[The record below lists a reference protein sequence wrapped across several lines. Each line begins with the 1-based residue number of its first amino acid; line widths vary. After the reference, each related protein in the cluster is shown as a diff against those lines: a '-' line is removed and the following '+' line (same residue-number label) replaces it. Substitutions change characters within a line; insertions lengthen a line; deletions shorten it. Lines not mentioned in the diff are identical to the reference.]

1 MKTTPPR
8 PPARERLLAA
18 AARVYARDG
27 LAGATTRAIAQEAGV
42 NEVTLFRLF
51 QSKDKLLAAVV
62 GENFGTKSAASL
74 TPVPT
79 PTADLRADLV
89 ALAQTYDSLLTAN
102 WPLVRTML
110 GEMHHHLTEP
120 HERQVFRTIFLPLKE
135 GVIRRV
141 EAAQVVG
148 ELRRDTRAD
157 LLSDLLLG
165 AIFAG
170 ALRRSIP
177 QLQIDYT
184 PAVYVETAVATF
196 LDGAAAPRR
205 RA

>member
-1 MKTTPPR
+1 MKATPPV

-51 QSKDKLLAAVV
+51 QTKDKLLAAVV
-62 GENFGTKSAASL
+62 GENFGTKSAASQ
-74 TPVPT
+74 TPIPA
-79 PTADLRADLV
+79 PTADLRADLT
-89 ALAQTYDSLLTAN
+89 ALARTYDALLTAN

-120 HERQVFRTIFLPLKE
+120 HERQVFRSIFLPLKE
-135 GVIRRV
+135 SVIRRV
-141 EAAQVVG
+141 EAAQAAG
-148 ELRRDTRAD
+148 ELRRDTRPD

-165 AIFAG
+165 AIFSG
-170 ALRRSIP
+170 TLRRSIP
-177 QLQIDYT
+177 QLQIEYT
-184 PAVYVETAVATF
+184 SETYVETAVATF